1 MPSGCAA
8 LLTISRDQRRTVYR
22 FPATRSRSLL
32 TVEGALAKQSGFWEK
47 RQGGIFRQRAPLDDI
62 STESTVLPVVRP
74 GRAAG
79 FGGVRQLF
87 CIFHLTNP
95 GLYASL

>member
-62 STESTVLPVVRP
+62 STESTALPWS
-74 GRAAG
+74 GRAGRRDSGVSAG
-79 FGGVRQLF
+79 FF
-87 CIFHLTNP
+87 AFFT
-95 GLYASL
+95 